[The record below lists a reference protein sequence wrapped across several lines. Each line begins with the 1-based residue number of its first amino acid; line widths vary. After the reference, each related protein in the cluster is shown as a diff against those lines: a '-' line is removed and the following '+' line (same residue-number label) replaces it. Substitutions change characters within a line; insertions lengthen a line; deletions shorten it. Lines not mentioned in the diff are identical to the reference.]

1 LAVSTHNTIGGDNG
15 HGGRAGTLLPAGR
28 PGRFAGTIRPKVG
41 PGTQLA
47 GLTARQARREP
58 ESPGT
63 WPRFLLKHAVWILVI
78 TIAALAGARVLLHSQ
93 TRMYKSQ
100 ASVVVQPAITQNS
113 SLQAPDMATEKGIVS
128 SNVVLTIAARALHL
142 PTDQLFNGLSVTSPG
157 STYLLNIAYS
167 SPNGYTAQRRAQA
180 IAQAYV
186 AYRTP
191 KPAPAQVNTKGK
203 KTTAPSVITTPT
215 ATLITPASLPA
226 SPSSPKP
233 MLDYSIAMLLGLSLG
248 IGTAALRDRL
258 NDRLRSPA
266 DLEADSAAPLLGLI
280 PAFWGLAGK
289 PAGRLAVIRH
299 PESVV
304 ADAYRGLR
312 TRIVQT
318 AATPGGRTLVVTS
331 PAREDKDA
339 VAANLAVALAQS
351 GHSATLVCADLRWGQ
366 AHRLLGLEGNEGIV
380 GILDRQTFLA
390 NVLIPAAVPG
400 LDVLPAGGPP
410 LDTGAVLQRPA
421 FRTML
426 GVLTDRADFVVI
438 TAPPV
443 LASADA
449 QILADLADMT
459 LVVADARRST
469 RAQVRAAM
477 RELAPVHDK
486 IVGCVLT
493 GVGRRRLLWRPRSP
507 IHAGNGLP
515 VRHDGPTGSD
525 KPAYHGDKSDSH
537 PPSADPAPGQT
548 PTATTDAST
557 PQGG

>member
-15 HGGRAGTLLPAGR
+15 HGGRPGTLLPAGR
-28 PGRFAGTIRPKVG
+28 QGRFAGTIRPKAG

-47 GLTARQARREP
+47 GLTARQARQEP
-58 ESPGT
+58 ESPGS

-100 ASVVVQPAITQNS
+100 ASVVVQPPGTQTS
-113 SLQAPDMATEKGIVS
+113 TLQAPDMATEKGIVS

-142 PTDQLFNGLSVTSPG
+142 PTDQLLNGLSVASPG

-167 SPNGYTAQRRAQA
+167 SPNRHTAQQRAQA
-180 IAQAYV
+180 IAEAYV
-186 AYRTP
+186 KYRTP
-191 KPAPAQVNTKGK
+191 PPAQESKSRK
-203 KTTAPSVITTPT
+203 PTTPVVIRTPT
-215 ATLITPASLPA
+215 ATLITPASLPT

-233 MLDYSIAMLLGLSLG
+233 ALDYSVAVLLGLSLG
-248 IGTAALRDRL
+248 IGTAAIRDRL
-258 NDRLRSPA
+258 NDRLRGPA
-266 DLEADSAAPLLGLI
+266 DLEAGTAAPLLALI
-280 PAFWGLAGK
+280 PAFWRFGRK
-289 PAGRLAVIRH
+289 PTRRLVMLTR

-312 TRIVQT
+312 TRIVRS
-318 AATPGGRTLVVTS
+318 AATAEATTLLVTS
-331 PAREDKDA
+331 PAREDKDM

-351 GHSATLVCADLRWGQ
+351 GRSAILVCADLRWGQ
-366 AHRLLGLEGNEGIV
+366 AHRLLGLDGNEGIV
-380 GILDRQTFLA
+380 GVLDRRTFLA

-410 LDTGAVLQRPA
+410 LDTGALLQRPA

-426 GVLTDRADFVVI
+426 GVLMDQADFVVI
-438 TAPPV
+438 IAPPV

-459 LVVADARRST
+459 LVVADARRSA
-469 RAQVRAAM
+469 RAQVRTAM

-493 GVGRRRLLWRPRSP
+493 GVGRRRLLRRPRSP
-507 IHAGNGLP
+507 AHAGNGLP
-515 VRHDGPTGSD
+515 ARQDGPTGSD
-525 KPAYHGDKSDSH
+525 EPAYHGDESDSH
-537 PPSADPAPGQT
+537 PASASPAPGQA
-548 PTATTDAST
+548 PTATTDAPDT
-557 PQGG
+557 PREDG